1 VCVSEGVRDQVV
13 VCVCESGSE
22 RSGRGVTRGG
32 NGLVS
37 QWVSEYESEQK
48 SEQNFRAQV
57 YVLSYV

>member
-1 VCVSEGVRDQVV
+1 MCK
-13 VCVCESGSE
+13 SGSE

-48 SEQNFRAQV
+48 SEQNF
-57 YVLSYV
+57 